1 VVHFIFFPS
10 LIISNVTYTYYSPHL
25 ITVMENEWNPEEF
38 GFFYPDAPLSWGMDE
53 IVVRDYIT
61 YYRSANAFARR
72 LRSSYAR
79 SSYDDRAHI
88 CRNLP
93 SCLRGKANSW
103 WLIQRPIT
111 RAGLVNCGDIEQW
124 CQVLLR
130 AFKLSPDEAFVAFDA
145 IRYTVRDALNRRY
158 PDAYTFFL
166 ISAAEECGIPEAD
179 FAMWAWLHLEY
190 PLRCLIPR
198 PKKGVT
204 ILGFTRV
211 LYQVINREYWEK
223 TSDPPAQPSQRIQP
237 MQPAMSAV
245 ISQTPFRPA
254 SPADTSSNTLS
265 EGTVM

>member
-1 VVHFIFFPS
+1 MPS
-10 LIISNVTYTYYSPHL
+10 LAVSARHMPARHMTIEPIFAGTSHHVSGAKL
-25 ITVMENEWNPEEF
+25 ILGGSFNT
-38 GFFYPDAPLSWGMDE
+38 LS
-53 IVVRDYIT
+53 
-61 YYRSANAFARR
+61 
-72 LRSSYAR
+72 
-79 SSYDDRAHI
+79 
-88 CRNLP
+88 
-93 SCLRGKANSW
+93 
-103 WLIQRPIT
+103 
-111 RAGLVNCGDIEQW
+111 GLVNCGDIEQW